1 MVLGIIVKIT
11 FYPWLMFS
19 GCFFFFVV
27 RLLKVV
33 NNLCKL
39 EGGRRMAV
47 GIVADSFTL

>member
-11 FYPWLMFS
+11 FYPWLLFS
-19 GCFFFFVV
+19 GCFFFVV

-39 EGGRRMAV
+39 EGGRKMAV

>member
-11 FYPWLMFS
+11 FYPWLLFS
-19 GCFFFFVV
+19 GFIFFVV

-39 EGGRRMAV
+39 EGGRKMAV